1 MSMVFVAAA
10 IAVVCA
16 VLLVVAS
23 SVPPP
28 EDRWRAFYL
37 DGFKKTMSIGVVGM
51 CLAILRILIFGRN

>member
-1 MSMVFVAAA
+1 MSMVFAAAA

-37 DGFKKTMSIGVVGM
+37 DGFKRMMSLGVVVM